1 MNEDDRYRT
10 SSQYRYWSY
19 TPAALADLRSKTNK
33 LAAERV
39 KAAIARVQAS
49 RAASAS
55 ANASAETS
63 EAERSGTPAAT
74 SAPIRDGEVDF
85 LTPDEELKL
94 VRFYCQQALQL
105 GDHLG
110 LPTDVK
116 VFNPFNIPE
125 TSTSVLQY

>member
-19 TPAALADLRSKTNK
+19 TPAGLADLRSKTNK
-33 LAAERV
+33 LATERV
-39 KAAIARVQAS
+39 RAAIARVQAT

-55 ANASAETS
+55 QNASAETS
-63 EAERSGTPAAT
+63 EAERSGTPAVTTA
-74 SAPIRDGEVDF
+74 SEVNF

-94 VRFYCQQALQL
+94 VRFFCQQALQL
-105 GDHLG
+105 GDHLN

-116 VFNPFNIPE
+116 VFKPLNPAEP
-125 TSTSVLQY
+125 SPRVLQY